1 MLDLCYIVF
10 MDIIKGKM
18 AVGKGIGKTMGFPTI
33 NIPYDGALEGVFSA
47 RVFCADKA
55 YVAAVNVGA
64 RPTFDD
70 EEKLCEV
77 FILNLEDDVSFEIG
91 DEFEVELVEKIREIR
106 KFSGI
111 EELKEQIAKDVDFV
125 KMTLC

>member
-1 MLDLCYIVF
+1 

-18 AVGKGIGKTMGFPTI
+18 IAGKGIGKTMGFPTV
-33 NIPYDGALEGVFSA
+33 NIPYDGELNGVFAA
-47 RVFCADKA
+47 RVFCADKK

-70 EEKLCEV
+70 AEKLCEI
-77 FILNLEDDVSFEIG
+77 FLLDCDEDFEVG
-91 DEFEVELVEKIREIR
+91 TEFEVKLVNKVREIK
-106 KFSGI
+106 KFANLD
-111 EELKEQIAKDVDFV
+111 ELKEQIAKDVDFV